1 MPRFLIH
8 RGYDAREMS
17 TPSSQAVLVTGAST
31 GIGRATALYLA
42 ARGFR
47 VFASVRKEKDAL
59 LLPGATPIVLD
70 VTDADSIRGVSDA
83 VSRALGEEPLTG
95 LVNNAGIAV
104 SGPLEFLE
112 MSEIRRQFDV
122 NLFGQVAVTQAFL
135 PLLRRAKRGR
145 IVNMSSISGRITA
158 PLLGPYSMSKF
169 ALEAF
174 SDALRR
180 ELEPFGLSVSV
191 VEPGV
196 IKTPIWDKGVDSSIE
211 RVARMPARA
220 LELYGGRMAHLRKRA
235 QEMSQRGAPA
245 EKVAKAVHHALV
257 SARPKTR
264 YLVGFDAKLTAKLAW
279 LLPDRALDRLMR
291 RTLRP

>member
-1 MPRFLIH
+1 
-8 RGYDAREMS
+8 MS

-47 VFASVRKEKDAL
+47 VFASVRKEKDASE
-59 LLPGATPIVLD
+59 LPGTSPVILD
-70 VTDADSIRGVSDA
+70 VTDADSIGAASEA
-83 VSRALGEEPLTG
+83 VSRALGDEALAG

-112 MSEIRRQFDV
+112 MSEIRRQFEV

-135 PLLRRAKRGR
+135 PLLRRAGRGR
-145 IVNMSSISGRITA
+145 IVNMSSISGKITA

-196 IKTPIWDKGVDSSIE
+196 IKTPIWDKGVASSKE

-235 QEMSQRGAPA
+235 QEMSAVGAPA
-245 EKVAKAVHHALV
+245 EEVAKAVHDALV

-264 YLVGFDAKLTAKLAW
+264 YLVGFDAKLAARLAW
-279 LLPDRALDRLMR
+279 LLPDRTLDRLMR
-291 RTLRP
+291 RRLRP

>member
-1 MPRFLIH
+1 
-8 RGYDAREMS
+8 MS
-17 TPSSQAVLVTGAST
+17 IPSLQASRAVLVTGAST

-47 VFASVRKEKDAL
+47 VFASVRRDKDAAE
-59 LLPGATPIVLD
+59 LPGATPVVLD
-70 VTDADSIRGVSDA
+70 VTDADSIRDASDA
-83 VSRALGEEPLTG
+83 VSRALGDEGLAG

-135 PLLRRAKRGR
+135 PLLRRANGGR
-145 IVNMSSISGRITA
+145 IVNMSSISGRIAA

-169 ALEAF
+169 ALESF

-196 IKTPIWDKGVDSSIE
+196 IKTPIWDKGVDSSKE

-220 LELYGGRMAHLRKRA
+220 LELYGGRIETLRKLA
-235 QEMSQRGAPA
+235 QEMGERGAPPD
-245 EKVAKAVHHALV
+245 EVAKAVHHALV
-257 SARPKTR
+257 SKRPRTR
-264 YLVGFDAKLTAKLAW
+264 YLVGFDAKLTAKLVW
-279 LLPDRALDRLMR
+279 LLPDRVIDRLTR
-291 RTLRP
+291 KRFRP

>member
-1 MPRFLIH
+1 
-8 RGYDAREMS
+8 MS
-17 TPSSQAVLVTGAST
+17 RPSVVITGAST
-31 GIGRATALYLA
+31 GIGRATALYLE

-47 VFASVRKEKDAL
+47 VFASVRREKDAL
-59 LLPGATPIVLD
+59 SLAGTTPVVLD
-70 VTDADSIRGVSDA
+70 VTEPDSIASAYQFVSG
-83 VSRALGEEPLTG
+83 ALAGEALSG
-95 LVNNAGIAV
+95 LVNNAGVAV
-104 SGPLEFLE
+104 SGPLEFIE
-112 MSEIRRQFDV
+112 MSELRRQFEV
-122 NLFGQVAVTQAFL
+122 NLFGPVAVTQAFL

-180 ELEPFGLSVSV
+180 ELEPFGISVSV

-196 IKTPIWDKGVDSSIE
+196 IKTPIWEKGLDSSKE

-220 LELYGGRMAHLRKRA
+220 LERYGSRIETLRERA
-235 QEMSQRGAPA
+235 REMSETGTAP
-245 EKVAKAVHHALV
+245 EEVAKAVYHALV
-257 SARPKTR
+257 SDRPKTR
-264 YLVGFDAKLTAKLAW
+264 YLVGADARLAAKLAW

-291 RTLRP
+291 RRLRP

>member
-1 MPRFLIH
+1 
-8 RGYDAREMS
+8 
-17 TPSSQAVLVTGAST
+17 V
-31 GIGRATALYLA
+31 
-42 ARGFR
+42 
-47 VFASVRKEKDAL
+47 
-59 LLPGATPIVLD
+59 VLD
-70 VTDADSIRGVSDA
+70 VTDADSIRGASLA

-104 SGPLEFLE
+104 GGPLEFLE

-145 IVNMSSISGRITA
+145 IVNMSSISGRITP

-211 RVARMPARA
+211 RGARMPERA
-220 LELYGGRMAHLRKRA
+220 LELYGARMTHLRKRA
-235 QEMSQRGAPA
+235 QEMSERGAPA
-245 EKVAKAVHHALV
+245 EKVAKAVYHALT
-257 SARPKTR
+257 SDRPKTR
-264 YLVGFDAKLTAKLAW
+264 YLVGVDAKLTAKLAW

-291 RTLRP
+291 RNLRP

>member
-1 MPRFLIH
+1 
-8 RGYDAREMS
+8 MS

-112 MSEIRRQFDV
+112 MSEIRRQFEV

-135 PLLRRAKRGR
+135 PLLRRAGRGR
-145 IVNMSSISGRITA
+145 IVNMSSISGKITA

-196 IKTPIWDKGVDSSIE
+196 IKTPIWDKGVASSKE

-235 QEMSQRGAPA
+235 QEMSAVGAPA
-245 EKVAKAVHHALV
+245 EEVAKAVHDALV

>member
-1 MPRFLIH
+1 MR
-8 RGYDAREMS
+8 R
-17 TPSSQAVLVTGAST
+17 
-31 GIGRATALYLA
+31 
-42 ARGFR
+42 
-47 VFASVRKEKDAL
+47 EKDAAE
-59 LLPGATPIVLD
+59 LPGATPVVLD
-70 VTDADSIRGVSDA
+70 VTDADSIRDASDA
-83 VSRALGEEPLTG
+83 VSRALGDEGLAG

-135 PLLRRAKRGR
+135 PLLRRANGGR
-145 IVNMSSISGRITA
+145 IVNMSSISGRIAA

-169 ALEAF
+169 ALESF

-196 IKTPIWDKGVDSSIE
+196 IKTPIWDKGVDSSKE

-220 LELYGGRMAHLRKRA
+220 LELYGGRIETLRKLA
-235 QEMSQRGAPA
+235 QEMGERGAPPD
-245 EKVAKAVHHALV
+245 EVAKAVHHALV
-257 SARPKTR
+257 SKRPRTR
-264 YLVGFDAKLTAKLAW
+264 YLVGFDAKLTAKLVW
-279 LLPDRALDRLMR
+279 LLPDRVIDRLTR
-291 RTLRP
+291 KRFRP

>member
-1 MPRFLIH
+1 
-8 RGYDAREMS
+8 MS

-47 VFASVRKEKDAL
+47 VFASVRKEKDAAE
-59 LLPGATPIVLD
+59 LPGTSPVVLD
-70 VTDADSIRGVSDA
+70 VTDPDSIRAASHA
-83 VSRALGEEPLTG
+83 VSRALGDEALAG

-122 NLFGQVAVTQAFL
+122 NVFGQVAVTQAFL

-145 IVNMSSISGRITA
+145 IVNMSSISGKITA

-191 VEPGV
+191 IEPGV
-196 IKTPIWDKGVDSSIE
+196 IKTPIWDKGVDSSKE
-211 RVARMPARA
+211 RTAQMPARA
-220 LELYGGRMAHLRKRA
+220 LELYGRRIDQLRKRA
-235 QEMSQRGAPA
+235 QEMSERGAPA
-245 EKVAKAVHHALV
+245 EEVAKAVHHALV
-257 SARPKTR
+257 SGRPRTR
-264 YLVGFDAKLTAKLAW
+264 YLVGTDAKLTAKLAW
-279 LLPDRALDRLMR
+279 LLPDRVLDRLMR
-291 RTLRP
+291 TSLRP

>member
-1 MPRFLIH
+1 
-8 RGYDAREMS
+8 MS
-17 TPSSQAVLVTGAST
+17 TPSFQAVLVTGAST

-47 VFASVRKEKDAL
+47 VFASVRKEKDAAE
-59 LLPGATPIVLD
+59 LPDASPVVLD
-70 VTDADSIRGVSDA
+70 VTDADSIRAASEV
-83 VSRALGEEPLTG
+83 VSRALGDEALVG

-122 NLFGQVAVTQAFL
+122 NLFGQIAMTQAFL
-135 PLLRRAKRGR
+135 PLLRRARRGR
-145 IVNMSSISGRITA
+145 IVNMSSISGRIAA
-158 PLLGPYSMSKF
+158 PLLGPYTMSKF

-180 ELEPFGLSVSV
+180 ELEPFGISVSV

-196 IKTPIWDKGVDSSIE
+196 IKTPIWDKGVDSSKE
-211 RVARMPARA
+211 RVARMPEKA
-220 LELYGGRMAHLRKRA
+220 LELYGRRIEHLRKRA
-235 QEMSQRGAPA
+235 QEMSESGIPA
-245 EKVAKAVHHALV
+245 EEVAKAVHHALV
-257 SARPKTR
+257 SKRPRTR
-264 YLVGFDAKLTAKLAW
+264 YLVGADAKMAARLAW

-291 RTLRP
+291 RRLRP

>member
-1 MPRFLIH
+1 MP
-8 RGYDAREMS
+8 
-17 TPSSQAVLVTGAST
+17 TPSLPAVLVTGAST
-31 GIGRATALYLA
+31 GIGRATALYLQ

-47 VFASVRKEKDAL
+47 VFASVRKQSDAL
-59 LLPGATPIVLD
+59 VLPGATPVVLD
-70 VTDADSIRGVSDA
+70 VTEADSIRAASDA
-83 VSRALGEEPLTG
+83 VSRVLGDEALAG

-112 MSEIRRQFDV
+112 MAEIRRQFEV

-180 ELEPFGLSVSV
+180 ELAPFGLSVSV
-191 VEPGV
+191 IEPGV
-196 IKTPIWDKGVDSSIE
+196 IKTSIWDKGVDSSKE
-211 RVARMPARA
+211 RIARMPALA
-220 LELYGGRMAHLRKRA
+220 LELYGGRIETLRERA
-235 QEMSQRGAPA
+235 QQMGQSGAPA
-245 EKVAKAVHHALV
+245 EEVAKAVYHALV
-257 SARPKTR
+257 SRRPRTR
-264 YLVGFDAKLTAKLAW
+264 YLVGRDAKLTAKLAW
-279 LLPDRALDRLMR
+279 LLPDRVIDGIMR
-291 RTLRP
+291 RRFRP

>member
-1 MPRFLIH
+1 
-8 RGYDAREMS
+8 MS
-17 TPSSQAVLVTGAST
+17 SPSVLVTGAST
-31 GIGRATALYLA
+31 GIGRATALYLE

-47 VFASVRKEKDAL
+47 VFASVRKEKDAAE
-59 LLPGATPIVLD
+59 LPGTSPVVLD
-70 VTDADSIRGVSDA
+70 VTDADSIRAASDA
-83 VSRALGEEPLTG
+83 VSRALGGEALAG

-112 MSEIRRQFDV
+112 MSDIRHQFEV

-196 IKTPIWDKGVDSSIE
+196 IKTPIWDKGIDSSKE
-211 RVARMPARA
+211 RIARMPARA
-220 LELYGGRMAHLRKRA
+220 LELYGGRIEYLSKRA
-235 QEMSQRGAPA
+235 EEMRASGAPA
-245 EKVAKAVHHALV
+245 EKVAKAIHHALV
-257 SARPKTR
+257 SRRPRTR
-264 YLVGFDAKLTAKLAW
+264 YLVGTDAKLTAKLAW
-279 LLPDRALDRLMR
+279 LLPDRLIDGI
-291 RTLRP
+291 LRGRFPP